1 MIMIDC
7 FPCFFRDEK
16 FNRTQ
21 ILTRLKAF
29 RNKFSMG
36 RILIEFKGDLG
47 RKKISPGLSN
57 IVQRN
62 KLPRLLSRKD
72 FHGILKNTKGV
83 SPLTNDRSSKPKYC
97 QKGVELLIL
106 IGVKGLP
113 FCPHFSGNLLIQD
126 IEGQVN
132 FGIKGVCILLL
143 HFFKMFIPRFQWTS
157 SRKPFDHF

>member
-1 MIMIDC
+1 M
-7 FPCFFRDEK
+7 
-16 FNRTQ
+16 FNRSQ

-36 RILIEFKGDLG
+36 GILIEFKGDLG

-57 IVQRN
+57 IIQRN
-62 KLPRLLSRKD
+62 KLPRVLSRKD

-83 SPLTNDRSSKPKYC
+83 SPLTNDRSSKLEYC
-97 QKGVELLIL
+97 QKGVELLLL

-113 FCPHFSGNLLIQD
+113 LSLHFSGNLQFQD

-132 FGIKGVCILLL
+132 FGVKGLCILLL

-157 SRKPFDHF
+157 RRKPFDHF